1 MLRGDGKV
9 YIIKTPDIKLPYEMT
24 NFLGNSKNKEQPL
37 NLIEKSIAEDKNKLN
52 ERAVF
57 FLNKEF
63 WFKISSDHI
72 LQEK

>member
-1 MLRGDGKV
+1 
-9 YIIKTPDIKLPYEMT
+9 MT
-24 NFLGNSKNKEQPL
+24 TFLGNSKSKEQPL
-37 NLIEKSIAEDKNKLN
+37 NLIEKSIVEDKNKLN

>member
-9 YIIKTPDIKLPYEMT
+9 YKIKTPDIKLPYEMT
-24 NFLGNSKNKEQPL
+24 TFLGNSKNKEQPL